1 MTRTLRTALQ
11 VIDFTRRLAPDQ
23 RRAVKAALQELRRE
37 RGDLR
42 ALEGTLAGYYRLRV
56 GRFRLIF
63 AYASDG
69 AIEVIFIE
77 ERGLVYEI
85 FEAEFVKRLKS

>member
-11 VIDFTRRLAPDQ
+11 VIAFTRRLAPEQ
-23 RRAVKAALQELRRE
+23 RRAVTAALPELRRE

-63 AYASDG
+63 AYARDG

-77 ERGLVYEI
+77 ERGLVYEV

>member
-1 MTRTLRTALQ
+1 
-11 VIDFTRRLAPDQ
+11 
-23 RRAVKAALQELRRE
+23 
-37 RGDLR
+37 
-42 ALEGTLAGYYRLRV
+42 V

-77 ERGLVYEI
+77 ERGLIYEV

>member
-56 GRFRLIF
+56 GRFRLIL

-77 ERGLVYEI
+77 ERGLVYEV

>member
-56 GRFRLIF
+56 GRFRLIS